1 MEAKIVKRTAIIY
14 FRHAL
19 LTVAPILFLASV
31 PCAFAQFNARLS
43 GTVTDSSG
51 AVVGSAAVK
60 LTEQSSRAV
69 KTFTTN
75 PSGFYNFSE
84 LAPGTYSL
92 EASAKGFKAASFPN
106 ITIVAEAARDLDV
119 KLETGGASETVTVSA
134 NDVPLLNT
142 SDASVST
149 NFSSADVTR
158 LPEFGR
164 DPYELLRLTP
174 GVVSDAARSGSGS
187 SVSLPNNQSGTQS
200 NSGIFQTENQVQ
212 ASAAGQR
219 VTSNTY
225 LIDGVSVD
233 SLSHGGSAVVT
244 PNPESVAQITAASSN
259 FDAGEG
265 RNVGLHTRVVTK
277 ASSNNIHGSLFFQY
291 DEPGLNASPSYGAP
305 AGGLPVRDQ
314 NKQREYA
321 ASIGFPILKDR
332 LFFFGSYEG
341 ITNINSG
348 TSEQYVPTPQFFSA
362 LAAQR
367 SGGIVSTILTGPGGG
382 PQVVRVLPTSCAN
395 LAFNNTPAPAP
406 AQACT
411 QLPGGVDIGSLSGGL
426 GTLLPNYSAA
436 TPNAPNSITG
446 GGLDGIPDVEFAQ
459 VLTTSHYRGNQFNA
473 RVDYNF
479 TPRDQLALSGFIVK
493 LDQTSPDPGTGA
505 QPLSNLPFKPFNTSA
520 TAVYI
525 HTFTPSLINE
535 ARSNFTRYAD
545 NQITDAGNIVDF
557 GIPRFEVQGF
567 VFGRLYDGPIQG
579 STTPGIFAQ
588 NTYELQDTLI
598 QTFGSHT
605 IRYGGSYRWEQ
616 DNDNLSGGSRPDYVF
631 NRIWNYA
638 NDATFFESV
647 AANPANGG
655 PANGQRYFRDAD
667 ISAFVQHDWKA
678 LPNLT
683 LNTGLRWEYFGPLRN
698 KGFRINQPV
707 FGPDTNTYLTNA
719 VLAPVNHIFNSNFN
733 NWSPRVGFNWV
744 PPIQGSKL
752 VVSGG
757 FGIAYD
763 RIDDQLY
770 LPGFENGPNYGSF
783 NLFRGDAQSLAD
795 AHITFGRGANRSA
808 FSYAPNPYLAVGVD
822 PVTGLPVGA
831 GEIEVYGDSQ
841 RTAQPM
847 LESFSMQLQRQLPYG
862 IVAGAAYQGSVGHH
876 FIRLVNQN
884 FLHVTTNGTTT
895 GGSTGNGTTPFYAAY
910 LPTTDVAT
918 NYNGV
923 NLTMNKRFAH
933 GYNINAVY
941 TFAKSLDQGSNEGP
955 GALSNQTDPANP
967 ITEYGPSDFDVRHS
981 IRVSGNWDLPKYH
994 NGHGLVGQ
1002 TVSGWQ
1008 INGIFQFRTGFPWTP
1023 VTGQPTVALVQS
1035 AATLSPT
1042 RPIGYFGGA
1051 HNSCSNNNFINGGN
1065 FPGGG
1070 RRYFNISQPG
1080 PPGIGRNSFTSP
1092 CYLDTDLTAAKE
1104 QPITIFGHESQL
1116 RFQANFYNA
1125 FNKLNLAPISFGT
1138 NEATVENSLFGLSPS
1153 ADEGR
1158 VIEFFGRFQ
1167 F

>member
-1 MEAKIVKRTAIIY
+1 MKRTAIVY
-14 FRHAL
+14 FGRAL
-19 LTVAPILFLASV
+19 RTAASILFFAAPYAS
-31 PCAFAQFNARLS
+31 AQFNARLS
-43 GTVTDSSG
+43 GTVTDTTG
-51 AVVGSAAVK
+51 AVVSSAAVK

-69 KTFTTN
+69 KTFNTN
-75 PSGFYNFSE
+75 ASGFYNFSE
-84 LAPGTYSL
+84 LAPGIYSL

-119 KLETGGASETVTVSA
+119 QLATGGASETVTVNA
-134 NDVPLLNT
+134 DDVPLLNT
-142 SDASVST
+142 SDATVGTS
-149 NFSSADVTR
+149 FSAADVTR

-174 GVVSDAARSGSGS
+174 GVISDAARSGAGS
-187 SVSLPNNQSGTQS
+187 SVSLPNNQSGNQS

-244 PNPESVAQITAASSN
+244 PNPESVAQITAASGN
-259 FDAGEG
+259 FDASEG

-277 ASSNNIHGSLFFQY
+277 AGSNTVHGSLFFQY
-291 DEPGLNASPSYGAP
+291 DEPGLNAFPSYGAP

-321 ASIGFPILKDR
+321 ASIGFPLLKDK

-367 SGGIVSTILTGPGGG
+367 PGGIVSGVLTGPGGV
-382 PQVVRVLPTSCAN
+382 PQVVRALPTFCAN
-395 LAFNNTPAPAP
+395 LQAAPAGLPTPACA
-406 AQACT
+406 
-411 QLPGGVDIGSLSGGL
+411 QLPGGVDIGSFAGGL
-426 GTLLPNYSAA
+426 GTLLPAFSAA
-436 TPNAPNSITG
+436 APAAPNALVG
-446 GGLDGIPDVEFAQ
+446 GGLDGVPDVQFAQ
-459 VLTTSHYRGNQFNA
+459 VIATSHYRGNQFNA

-479 TPRDQLALSGFIVK
+479 TPRDQFAVSGFIVK
-493 LDQTSPDPGTGA
+493 LDQASPDAGTGA
-505 QPLSNLPFKPFNTSA
+505 EPLSNLPFKPFNSSA
-520 TAVYI
+520 TVVYI

-535 ARSNFTRYAD
+535 ARANSTRFAD
-545 NQITDAGNIVDF
+545 NQINDAGTTVDF
-557 GIPRFEVQGF
+557 GVPRFEVQNY

-579 STTPGIFAQ
+579 STTPGILAQ
-588 NTYELQDTLI
+588 NTYEVQDTLI
-598 QTFGSHT
+598 QTFGAHT

-616 DNDNLSGGSRPDYVF
+616 DNDNLSGNSRPDYVF
-631 NRIWNYA
+631 GGIWNYA
-638 NDATFFESV
+638 NDAPLFESV
-647 AANPANGG
+647 AANPLNGG
-655 PANGQRYFRDAD
+655 AANGQRYFRDAD
-667 ISAFVQHDWKA
+667 ISAFIQHDWKA

-683 LNTGLRWEYFGPLRN
+683 LNTGLRWEYFEPLRN
-698 KGFRINQPV
+698 KGFLINEPV
-707 FGPDTNTYLTNA
+707 FGPDTNTFLTDA
-719 VLAPVNHIFNSNFN
+719 VLKPVNHIINSNYN
-733 NWSPRVGFNWV
+733 NWSPRVGFNYV
-744 PPIQGSKL
+744 PPIQNNKL

-770 LPGFENGPNYGSF
+770 LPGFENGPNYAQFG
-783 NLFRGDAQSLAD
+783 LFRPDTQTAQQ
-795 AHITFGRGANRSA
+795 AHILFERGANRSA
-808 FSYAPNPYLAVGVD
+808 FSYAPNPFLAVNTD
-822 PVTGLPVGA
+822 PITGLPVGA
-831 GEIEVYGDSQ
+831 GEIEIYGTTQ
-841 RTAQPM
+841 HTAQPM
-847 LESFSMQLQRQLPYG
+847 LESFSLQLQRQLPYG

-876 FIRLVNQN
+876 FIRLVDQN
-884 FLHVTTNGTTT
+884 FLHQTTNGTTT
-895 GGSTGNGTTPFYAAY
+895 GGSTGTGTTPFVNAY
-910 LPTTDVAT
+910 VPTTDVAT

-933 GYNINAVY
+933 GYNISAVY

-981 IRVSGNWDLPKYH
+981 VRVSGNWDLPKYH
-994 NGHGLVGQ
+994 NGRGLIGEAI
-1002 TVSGWQ
+1002 SGWQ
-1008 INGIFQFRTGFPWTP
+1008 VNGIFQYRTGFPWTP

-1051 HNSCSNNNFINGGN
+1051 HNSCGNSNFITGGN

-1070 RRYFNISQPG
+1070 KQFFDISHPG
-1080 PPGIGRNSFTSP
+1080 PPGIGRNSFTGP

-1104 QPITIFGHESQL
+1104 QPITILGHEAQL

-1138 NEATVENSLFGLSPS
+1138 QEATVENSLFGLSPG